1 MKHCDSDLK
10 KKIMYL
16 HTVINNANFET
27 SSTIFLQDLLKF
39 SPHKLL
45 LSKLK
50 KELSKIR
57 LDLKEIKMSIFFPN
71 QILLLQQWI
80 ESGCFSEEKRLT
92 RYKNW
97 RFID

>member
-1 MKHCDSDLK
+1 
-10 KKIMYL
+10 MYL
-16 HTVINNANFET
+16 HTAINNANFET

-57 LDLKEIKMSIFFPN
+57 LDLKEIKMSIFFLIRFYCYNNGLN
-71 QILLLQQWI
+71 QVVFQK
-80 ESGCFSEEKRLT
+80 KRG
-92 RYKNW
+92 
-97 RFID
+97 

>member
-50 KELSKIR
+50 K
-57 LDLKEIKMSIFFPN
+57 IKQN
-71 QILLLQQWI
+71 
-80 ESGCFSEEKRLT
+80 
-92 RYKNW
+92 NV
-97 RFID
+97 

>member
-27 SSTIFLQDLLKF
+27 SSTIYLQDLLKF

-57 LDLKEIKMSIFFPN
+57 LDLKEIKMSIFFLIRFYCYNNGLN
-71 QILLLQQWI
+71 QVVFQK
-80 ESGCFSEEKRLT
+80 KRG
-92 RYKNW
+92 
-97 RFID
+97 